1 MLVNSETWPEGH
13 PPREQEPLTRPRT
26 VGARARAARTLVGSL
41 VVLILV
47 LSACSSS
54 SVGTSAGNPG
64 TFSTSTQAKLS
75 GVLAQF
81 LGTTHAPGVL
91 VAIHSPEGNWVSGRG
106 LSDLSTMK
114 PLEPWM
120 QYKIGSQT
128 KAFTATLI
136 LQLVG
141 EGKLSLDD
149 DIARWVPSVP
159 NGQQI
164 TIRQLLNHTSGLG
177 DVFSVPA
184 IQNKLLTGCTV
195 TELLS
200 AGATLAPVAAPGT
213 KWAYS
218 NYGYD
223 LLGRVAELVTGRDL
237 STLIRQRIAEPLGLQ
252 ETYLP
257 VSGNG
262 LEAPYTRGYAAGATR
277 APTTEDDATPLPQSC
292 LWAAGGMDSDM
303 SDLTIWSRALA
314 TGALVKPQVWKEAQ
328 ADQVPVSIPQLGR
341 GSITWGLG
349 FIASGGFIGHQGG
362 MPGYE
367 SISMYSP
374 ALHASV
380 VLMANKQF
388 NAIPPMALFHALA
401 LTAFG
406 QRVDF
411 GVTISQALEPLDQAQ
426 LNHIPDE

>member
-1 MLVNSETWPEGH
+1 M
-13 PPREQEPLTRPRT
+13 
-26 VGARARAARTLVGSL
+26 ALVGSL
-41 VVLILV
+41 VALSLA

-54 SVGTSAGNPG
+54 STGTSNGAAG
-64 TFSTSTQAKLS
+64 TFSAGTQAQLN
-75 GVLAQF
+75 GVLTQF
-81 LGTTHAPGVL
+81 LATTHAPGAM

-106 LSDLSTMK
+106 LSNLSPK
-114 PLEPWM
+114 APLDTWM

-128 KAFTATLI
+128 KTFVATLI

-159 NGQQI
+159 NGNQI

-177 DVFSVPA
+177 DVLAAPA
-184 IQNKLLTGCTV
+184 IQSKLPTGCSV
-195 TELLS
+195 DDLLA
-200 AGATLAPVAAPGT
+200 AGATMTPAAAPGA
-213 KWAYS
+213 KWVYS

-237 STLIRQRIAEPLGLQ
+237 STLIQQRIATPLGLQ

-257 VSGNG
+257 TSGTG
-262 LEAPYTRGYAAGATR
+262 LTAPYTHGYASGATQ
-277 APTTEDDATPLPQSC
+277 APTVEDDATALPQTC

-303 SDLTIWSRALA
+303 SDMTTWSQALA
-314 TGALVKPQVWKEAQ
+314 TGTLVKPSVWKEAQ
-328 ADQVPVSIPQLGR
+328 AGRVPVSIPQLGR

-349 FIASGGFIGHQGG
+349 FIESGGFIGHQGG

-367 SISMYSP
+367 SVSMYSP
-374 ALHASV
+374 VLRASI

-406 QRVDF
+406 HQVNF
-411 GVTISQALEPLDQAQ
+411 GITVSQALKPLDQAD
-426 LNHIPDE
+426 LNHIPDD